1 MEAFN
6 IKNLSFSYPESS
18 EKALDNINLTIEQG
32 DFILLCGESG
42 SGKST
47 LLKMLKPQLTPAG
60 NITGEIIFSGNNLKE
75 LSKKESAEKIGFVMQ
90 NPDSQIVT
98 DKVYHELSFAME
110 NLAYDKEKIRLKS
123 GEMASFFGLSNVFNN
138 DTNSLSGGQKQ
149 LLNLA
154 SVLTLQPEVLILDE
168 PTSQLDPL
176 SAENFLNI
184 IKKLNRDFGIT
195 VIISEHN
202 LEEVFDFASKV
213 IVLEKGRICSCNT
226 PNKILYELKSNN
238 KNHPMINALPVP
250 IRVYNILNKNFNN
263 KIPLNINE
271 GRKFLQENFK
281 NNIKRFDEEKELI
294 DNSNKKNTVIHLK
307 NVYFRYE
314 KDGSDILKDF
324 NLKVNKGEI
333 YAILGANG
341 SGKSTVVKII
351 SGILKA
357 YHGKVK
363 VAKDENVMYLPQNPQ
378 TLFIKDNILDDFEL
392 SDNKDKINEVSKMFG
407 IEHLLNKHPYDLS
420 GGEIQKSAL
429 AKLML
434 FNPSVMILDEPTK
447 GIDTFAKNELKSILK
462 NLKKKGVTIIIV
474 THDTE
479 FACSV
484 SDRCGLLF
492 DGNIIAENSTKEFF
506 GGNGFYTTSANKMSR
521 GFYENAVLIEDI
533 VRLCNLNGEK
543 NAE

>member
-1 MEAFN
+1 MEVFN
-6 IKNLSFSYPESS
+6 IKNLSFSYPKSS
-18 EKALDNINLTIEQG
+18 EKALDNINFTVEQG
-32 DFILLCGESG
+32 DLILLCGESG

-47 LLKMLKPQLTPAG
+47 LLKMLKPQLTPEG
-60 NITGEIIFSGNNLKE
+60 NIAGEIIFKGKNLKE

-110 NLAYDKEKIRLKS
+110 NLAYDKEKIRLKT

-138 DTNSLSGGQKQ
+138 DTNNLSGGQKQ

-154 SVLTLQPEVLILDE
+154 SVLTLQPEILILDE

-176 SAENFLNI
+176 SAQNFINI
-184 IKKLNRDFGIT
+184 LKNLNRDFGIT

-213 IVLEKGRICSCNT
+213 IVLEKGKVCACNT
-226 PNKILYELKSNN
+226 PDKILKELKRNN
-238 KNHPMINALPVP
+238 ENHPIINALPVP
-250 IRVYNILNKNFNN
+250 LRVYNILNKNIDD
-263 KIPLNINE
+263 KVPLNIKE
-271 GRKFLQENFK
+271 GRKFLQENF
-281 NNIKRFDEEKELI
+281 NDDIKKLDETDLI
-294 DNSNKKNTVIHLK
+294 DNKKKNVVITLK
-307 NVYFRYE
+307 NIYFRYE
-314 KDGSDILKDF
+314 KNGSDILKDF
-324 NLKVNKGEI
+324 NLSIKKGEI
-333 YAILGANG
+333 YAVLGANG
-341 SGKSTVVKII
+341 SGKSTAVKII

-363 VAKDENVMYLPQNPQ
+363 IYKNENLMYLPQDPL
-378 TLFIKDNILDDFEL
+378 TLFIKDKIIDDFEL
-392 SDNKDKINEVSKMFG
+392 SDNKGKINETSHILG

-420 GGEIQKSAL
+420 GGEIQKAAL
-429 AKLML
+429 AKLLL
-434 FNPSVMILDEPTK
+434 FNPSVLILDEPTK
-447 GIDTFAKNELKSILK
+447 GIDAFAKNELKIILK
-462 NLKKKGVTIIIV
+462 NLQKEGVTIIIV

-492 DGNIIAENSTKEFF
+492 DGNIIAENFTKEFF

-521 GFYENAVLIEDI
+521 VFYENAVLVEDI
-533 VRLCNLNGEK
+533 IKLCNLNGEK

>member
-1 MEAFN
+1 MEVFN
-6 IKNLSFSYPESS
+6 IKNLSFSYPKSS
-18 EKALDNINLTIEQG
+18 EKALDNINFTVEQG
-32 DFILLCGESG
+32 DLILLCGESG

-47 LLKMLKPQLTPAG
+47 LLKMLKPQLTPEG
-60 NITGEIIFSGNNLKE
+60 NIAGEIIFKGKNLKE

-110 NLAYDKEKIRLKS
+110 NLAYDKEKIRLKT

-138 DTNSLSGGQKQ
+138 DTNNLSGGQKQ

-154 SVLTLQPEVLILDE
+154 SVLTLQPEILILDE
-168 PTSQLDPL
+168 PTSQIDPL
-176 SAENFLNI
+176 SAQNFINI
-184 IKKLNRDFGIT
+184 LKNLNRDFGIT

-213 IVLEKGRICSCNT
+213 IVLEKGKVCACNT
-226 PNKILYELKSNN
+226 PDKILKELKRNN
-238 KNHPMINALPVP
+238 ENHPIINALPVSL
-250 IRVYNILNKNFNN
+250 RVYNILNKNIDD
-263 KIPLNINE
+263 KVPLNIKE
-271 GRKFLQENFK
+271 GRKFLQENF
-281 NNIKRFDEEKELI
+281 NADIKKLHETDLI
-294 DNSNKKNTVIHLK
+294 DNKKKNAVITLK
-307 NVYFRYE
+307 NIYFRYE
-314 KDGSDILKDF
+314 KNGSDILKDF
-324 NLKVNKGEI
+324 NLSIKKGEI
-333 YAILGANG
+333 YAVLGANG
-341 SGKSTVVKII
+341 SGKSTAVKII

-363 VAKDENVMYLPQNPQ
+363 IYKNENVMYLPQDPL
-378 TLFIKDNILDDFEL
+378 TLFIKDKIIDDFEL
-392 SDNKDKINEVSKMFG
+392 SDNKGKINETSHILG

-420 GGEIQKSAL
+420 GGEIQKAAL
-429 AKLML
+429 AKLLL
-434 FNPSVMILDEPTK
+434 FNPSVLILDEPTK
-447 GIDTFAKNELKSILK
+447 GIDAFAKDELKIILK
-462 NLKKKGVTIIIV
+462 NLQKEGVTIIIV

-492 DGNIIAENSTKEFF
+492 NGNIIAENSTKEFF

-521 GFYENAVLIEDI
+521 GFYENAVLFEDI
-533 VRLCNLNGEK
+533 IKLCNLNGEK

>member
-1 MEAFN
+1 MEVFN
-6 IKNLSFSYPESS
+6 IKNLSFRYPKSS
-18 EKALDNINLTIEQG
+18 KKALDNINFTVEQG
-32 DFILLCGESG
+32 DLILLCGESG

-47 LLKMLKPQLTPAG
+47 LLKMLKPQLTPEG
-60 NITGEIIFSGNNLKE
+60 NIAGEIIFKGKNLKE

-110 NLAYDKEKIRLKS
+110 NLAYDKEKIRLKT

-138 DTNSLSGGQKQ
+138 DTNNLSGGQKQ

-154 SVLTLQPEVLILDE
+154 SVLTLQPEILILDE

-176 SAENFLNI
+176 SAQNFINI
-184 IKKLNRDFGIT
+184 LKNLNRDFGIT

-213 IVLEKGRICSCNT
+213 IVLEKGKVCACNT
-226 PNKILYELKSNN
+226 PDKILKELKRNN
-238 KNHPMINALPVP
+238 ENHPIINALPVSL
-250 IRVYNILNKNFNN
+250 RVYNILNKNIDD
-263 KIPLNINE
+263 KVPLNIKE
-271 GRKFLQENFK
+271 GRKFLQENF
-281 NNIKRFDEEKELI
+281 NADIKKLHETDLI
-294 DNSNKKNTVIHLK
+294 DNKKKNAVITLK
-307 NVYFRYE
+307 NIYFRYA
-314 KDGSDILKDF
+314 KNGSDILKDF
-324 NLKVNKGEI
+324 NLSIKKGEI
-333 YAILGANG
+333 YAVLGANG
-341 SGKSTVVKII
+341 SGKSTAVKII

-363 VAKDENVMYLPQNPQ
+363 IYKNENLMYLPQDPL
-378 TLFIKDNILDDFEL
+378 TLFIKDKIIDDFEL
-392 SDNKDKINEVSKMFG
+392 SDNKGKINETSHILG

-420 GGEIQKSAL
+420 GGEIQKAAL
-429 AKLML
+429 AKLLL
-434 FNPSVMILDEPTK
+434 FNPSVLILDEPTK
-447 GIDTFAKNELKSILK
+447 GIDAFAKNELKIILK
-462 NLKKKGVTIIIV
+462 NLQKEGVTIIIV

-521 GFYENAVLIEDI
+521 GFYENAVLVEDI
-533 VRLCNLNGEK
+533 IKLCNLNGEK